1 MDVWIQSHGNVEPG
15 GFGFRFVF
23 NLHEA
28 SRMKEGAALDVI
40 KGAGRE
46 WPQYA
51 WDLVATSEEDQFL
64 VKGREK

>member
-1 MDVWIQSHGNVEPG
+1 MDVWIQSRDHAEPDG
-15 GFGFRFVF
+15 VGYCFVF

-28 SRMKEGAALDVI
+28 SRMRESDALVVI
-40 KGAGRE
+40 KGARRE

-51 WDLVATSEEDQFL
+51 WDLICTSSADKFL